1 MLLTTN
7 KQDAKTPTNKANATP
22 ATRWGSGEGG
32 EWVRRTRRSCA
43 EPVASWALPG
53 RPRLARPSL
62 LQSKCGAHIARSE
75 FDVSIAFQGPL
86 LPCLRRKKD
95 PRRSPGPN
103 IPGMR

>member
-7 KQDAKTPTNKANATP
+7 KQDAQTPTNKANATQ

-32 EWVRRTRRSCA
+32 EWVEDDGCA
-43 EPVASWALPG
+43 EPVASLALPG
-53 RPRLARPSL
+53 RPRLAGPSL

-95 PRRSPGPN
+95 PRRSPGPK